1 MSRNRDSDPITSA
14 ECRPVPRSVAD
25 PGVAPSD
32 GAGVCSDLWD
42 RNGNE
47 ARDWAGCGEEEK

>member
-25 PGVAPSD
+25 PGVAPPTAPGFSRIPPPSPCER
-32 GAGVCSDLWD
+32 AES
-42 RNGNE
+42 NP
-47 ARDWAGCGEEEK
+47 